1 MYSVRRKNGA
11 KKILKQYANAE
22 RNARIEY
29 IDRITCK
36 LGREYCQ
43 VCQTRHTKTL
53 SLKKN
58 LRFAILI
65 GILLTIA
72 AFTGIV
78 IASNGGINVPGLYI
92 REGAG
97 ELIVSYADGYG
108 SEEDKYTEPLKL
120 EYIPEGYELEY
131 VEKDDVFGRWYEEYL
146 DSAEND
152 GKIILIQ
159 RFKKDDNI
167 FVSTYLSDVEVK
179 KIERTHVCIVKGA
192 EYTVYIFIRGN
203 IMCEII
209 TNLPSDDAEK
219 VVCSIR

>member
-1 MYSVRRKNGA
+1 MMGRKNGA

-108 SEEDKYTEPLKL
+108 DGEIAAD
-120 EYIPEGYELEY
+120 ELEY